1 MAENEIKKPAHSY
14 SDILKAID
22 KLPEEEKAELLNLLK
37 LNEITYLLES
47 AESVSEYCQRLIA
60 YADMNLA
67 VAKALPKLYKMV
79 NAPTDAVDDIVRE
92 YDKLDEDK
100 KKETALKLMN
110 NGAFQKD
117 CCEILV
123 GDVERLI
130 NENPTLKAID
140 NTFNIINWYKKNL
153 KRGIGMNHKYEV

>member
-1 MAENEIKKPAHSY
+1 MEANETKKPIHSY
-14 SDILKAID
+14 SEVMRAID
-22 KLPEEEKAELLNLLK
+22 KLPEEEKTELLEFLK

-47 AESVSEYCQRLIA
+47 AESVTAYCNDLIA
-60 YADMNLA
+60 YTNKLIA
-67 VAKALPKLYKMV
+67 VAKALPNVYKMV
-79 NAPTDAVDDIVRE
+79 NAPTDAVDDIVCE

-123 GDVERLI
+123 GDVERLV

-140 NTFNIINWYKKNL
+140 NSFNIIGWYKKNIE
-153 KRGIGMNHKYEV
+153 RGIGMNHKYEV